1 MPRYAPLAA
10 GRRRA
15 LAATALILTACQ
27 PGSQTAQAPVA
38 PPLETTYTLQA
49 VRLAIRSVTASVN
62 ATNAG
67 WAIDGNLAS
76 CWSSGPVRNPSFTAQ
91 LAGAAEISS
100 LAIKANPVGS
110 YAIQISSDG
119 RSWRTVSTTRNTS
132 WNLETK
138 RLPAGTRGAHV
149 RLQFSNGGRTVMV
162 FELQP
167 SGTLLQSPTPA
178 PSTAPSAPPSA
189 TPTPV
194 ASSTPTAAPTMA
206 PTTTPTAAPTV
217 TPQPTTSTTPPPVG
231 AVAIVVSPDQRLHP
245 ANSLL
250 LGTNRNHAANDFP
263 NGTAKLAKMR
273 ELTPQWGARKYLYR
287 IGHGPTDGRYDY
299 SYMTGFHFEQAWN
312 KTAYPY
318 DDLRYGLADAAALD
332 AEQMH
337 VVNYGTSTPEEAGRY
352 VSYLNRAGDA
362 NRARYP
368 VAQQNVRLFEIG
380 NEIPWTMVRGH
391 DQYAPN
397 ETVYAQ
403 RARLFAQQMRANS
416 DVPIQIGAVASINSN
431 WLGNGWSG
439 GATTVKNILQ
449 IMGDQVDFLIYHG
462 YPSWP
467 LYKSGNLLTLMAQ
480 NEWNRQKIV
489 NEILP
494 AIKQYGGGRKIG
506 IANTEFFTHLYS
518 DAPRSRGLLGALYAA
533 DTVGL
538 AFNLDMKSAVEFCFE
553 HKELADAGFFFNHDP
568 NQTTAIFK
576 FQKLLAEHWGD
587 EIVATSGRGIPS
599 VSVAGASTTIQLP
612 RLGFSAASSGNRLWV
627 MVVNR
632 LNDAPVAADV
642 SVGFTPGRVTAYTL
656 TDAAGW
662 DATNATVQTRSVNSL
677 QGYTFPKASVTIL
690 EIDR

>member
-1 MPRYAPLAA
+1 
-10 GRRRA
+10 
-15 LAATALILTACQ
+15 LILTACQ
-27 PGSQTAQAPVA
+27 PGGLTPEAPVA
-38 PPLETTYTLQA
+38 PPNETTYTLQA
-49 VRLAIRSVTASVN
+49 VNLAIASVTASVN
-62 ATNAG
+62 ASNAG
-67 WAIDGNLAS
+67 LAVDGNLAS
-76 CWSSGPVRNPSFTAQ
+76 CWGSGTATNPTFTAR
-91 LAGAAEISS
+91 LRTAAEISTI
-100 LAIKANPVGS
+100 AIKANPVGS
-110 YAIQISSDG
+110 YAIQVSSDG
-119 RSWRTVSTTRNTS
+119 TSWRTVSTTRNTT

-138 RLPAGTRGAHV
+138 TLPAGTRGTHI
-149 RLQFSNGGRTVMV
+149 RLAFSNGGQSVLL
-162 FELQP
+162 FELRP
-167 SGTLLQSPTPA
+167 SGTSLASPTPA
-178 PSTAPSAPPSA
+178 PSMSPTTAPSTTPAPGTS
-189 TPTPV
+189 
-194 ASSTPTAAPTMA
+194 PTAAPT
-206 PTTTPTAAPTV
+206 AAPTA
-217 TPQPTTSTTPPPVG
+217 TPMPTTSATPPPAG
-231 AVAIVVSPDQRLHP
+231 AVAIVVAPDQRLHP

-287 IGHGPTDGRYDY
+287 IGHGPTDGRNDY

-318 DDLRYGLADAAALD
+318 DDIRYGLADAAAIG

-337 VVNYGTSTPEEAGRY
+337 VVNYGTGTPEEAGRY
-352 VSYLNRAGDA
+352 VSYLNKAGDA
-362 NRARYP
+362 NRAKYP

-403 RARLFAQQMRANS
+403 RAKLFAQQMRANS

-467 LYKSGNLLTLMAQ
+467 LYKSGDLLTLMAQ

-494 AIKQYGGGRKIG
+494 AIKQYGGGRRIG

-518 DAPRSRGLLGALYAA
+518 DVTRSRGLLGALYAA

-538 AFNLDMKSAVEFCFE
+538 AFNLDMKSAVEFCFD
-553 HKELADAGFFFNHDP
+553 HKELADAAFFFNNDP

-576 FQKLLAEHWGD
+576 FQKMLAEHWGD
-587 EIVATSGRGIPS
+587 EIVSTSGKGIPT
-599 VSVAGASTTIQLP
+599 VSVAGASTTLQLP
-612 RLGFSAASSGNRLWV
+612 RLGFSAASAGNRLWV

-642 SVGFTPGRVTAYTL
+642 AVGFVPSRVTAYTL
-656 TDAAGW
+656 TDAGGW
-662 DATNATVQTRSVNSL
+662 SAANATVQTRTVSSL
-677 QGYTFPKASVTIL
+677 QGYSFPKASVTIL